1 MCKPKIKQEKV
12 EPAAQAAP
20 PAQPAATINQSG
32 PQNPDEV
39 SAEKAATRNKRKG
52 RSALR
57 INLDANTGGTATG
70 LNIPKG

>member
-12 EPAAQAAP
+12 EPVAQAAP
-20 PAQPAATINQSG
+20 PAQPAATVNQAG
-32 PQNPDEV
+32 PQTPDGV
-39 SAEKAATRNKRKG
+39 APEKAVMRSKRKG

-57 INLDANTGGTATG
+57 INLEANTGGGATG